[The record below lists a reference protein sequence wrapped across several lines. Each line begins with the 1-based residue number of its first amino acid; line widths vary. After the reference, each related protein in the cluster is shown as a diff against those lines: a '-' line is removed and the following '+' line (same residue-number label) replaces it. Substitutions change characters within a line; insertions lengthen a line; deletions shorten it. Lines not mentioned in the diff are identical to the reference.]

1 MIKILELFGGIGAP
15 RKALE
20 NLNVDIKSLDYV
32 EILPSAV
39 DAYNSMYNENYEP
52 QDIIKWNKNMEVDVD
67 VLIHGSP
74 CLLEGTLITTKQGV
88 KEIQKINVGEL
99 VLTHN
104 GNYKKVNKTF
114 YQGVKDIY
122 ELKTHKG
129 NKLLLTKEHKIFTDK
144 GWVEAQHL
152 TKEHFIK
159 QPKLIKPEKTSNKY
173 SKELWW
179 LVGRYLADGYCVDKE
194 RKDRNVRNKQI
205 VLCANETKAKK
216 IIEILNEFEM
226 SFNIDKYQKSC
237 WKLKISIPTF
247 KQSIKQDFWYL
258 CNQCGRGAINK
269 KLPKGIYEEDI
280 NNIKSFL
287 QGYIDGDGNTIRN
300 CIRVTSISKKLIIE
314 LQQLINYI
322 WINYGVYSCSG
333 ISENIN
339 PSCNIQGRIVKTN
352 PLYTLQF
359 YIEPKPKSSNYYFD
373 GNGDLWLRFKSLTN
387 TNKKGKVYDL
397 EVEEDH
403 SMVANGL
410 AVHNCVDFSIAG
422 KGDINSG
429 RSILYRKTLEIIENL
444 NPRPKVVI
452 WENVKGLLSKNHIE
466 HFNHYLKVMESL
478 GYKNSYK
485 VLNSLNFSI
494 PQNRERVFVV
504 SIRNDINYEFDFN
517 DLETKPL
524 RPLVDF
530 LEEELNVSNKYDVIQ
545 PSMIKALEA
554 GKVKVCLTNTNTITT
569 KQVRW
574 NNAGIVFKKYS
585 NFYTLPRS
593 KDGELI
599 NGSYNR
605 LWDKNRYVGTIPV
618 ANIPKI
624 GVEQEKHLYFRYLTP
639 RECWR
644 LMGFSDID
652 FDKVTQNKISKDRL
666 YMLAG
671 NSIVVPVLEAIFKP
685 ILKNVFKIDR

>member
-1 MIKILELFGGIGAP
+1 MIKILEFFGGIGAP

-39 DAYNSMYNENYEP
+39 NAYNSMYNENYEP
-52 QDIIKWNKNMEVDVD
+52 QDITKWNKNMEVDI
-67 VLIHGSP
+67 LIQGSP
-74 CLLEGTLITTKQGV
+74 CL
-88 KEIQKINVGEL
+88 
-99 VLTHN
+99 
-104 GNYKKVNKTF
+104 
-114 YQGVKDIY
+114 
-122 ELKTHKG
+122 
-129 NKLLLTKEHKIFTDK
+129 
-144 GWVEAQHL
+144 
-152 TKEHFIK
+152 
-159 QPKLIKPEKTSNKY
+159 
-173 SKELWW
+173 
-179 LVGRYLADGYCVDKE
+179 
-194 RKDRNVRNKQI
+194 
-205 VLCANETKAKK
+205 
-216 IIEILNEFEM
+216 
-226 SFNIDKYQKSC
+226 
-237 WKLKISIPTF
+237 
-247 KQSIKQDFWYL
+247 
-258 CNQCGRGAINK
+258 
-269 KLPKGIYEEDI
+269 
-280 NNIKSFL
+280 
-287 QGYIDGDGNTIRN
+287 
-300 CIRVTSISKKLIIE
+300 
-314 LQQLINYI
+314 
-322 WINYGVYSCSG
+322 
-333 ISENIN
+333 
-339 PSCNIQGRIVKTN
+339 
-352 PLYTLQF
+352 
-359 YIEPKPKSSNYYFD
+359 
-373 GNGDLWLRFKSLTN
+373 
-387 TNKKGKVYDL
+387 
-397 EVEEDH
+397 
-403 SMVANGL
+403 
-410 AVHNCVDFSIAG
+410 DFSIAG

-429 RSILYRKTLEIIENL
+429 RSILYRKTLDIIENL

-466 HFNHYLKVMESL
+466 HFNHYLKAMENL

-504 SIRNDINYEFDFN
+504 SIRNNINYEFDFN

-524 RPLVDF
+524 KPLVDF
-530 LEEELNVSNKYDVIQ
+530 LEEELNVSNKYDVTQ

-605 LWDKNRYVGTIPV
+605 VWDSNKYVGTIPV

-685 ILKNVFKIDR
+685 ILKNVFKIDK